1 MAGLVT
7 LMLAGYGWR
16 RRSCPGAPSFALAM
30 VAASVYSLAVAMD
43 YASSSLAAKIFW
55 EQLAYVGGAT
65 VPVAWLVFAAQYSG
79 LDYLISR
86 RRLVLL
92 LIVPAVSVL
101 VAFTNSAHGLL
112 WREIRTVDYG
122 ELHTW
127 TVSHGAWYPV
137 HLAYSH
143 LALATGLLAI
153 GHAIVVRQGVHRAQA
168 ALVWVAVAIPMAGDL
183 AYSLGVSPLPSEN
196 PAPFLFAISGAA
208 VAWSALRYRLLD
220 LIPIARDVVVEALSD
235 AIVVLD
241 ERGRIA
247 DANSAGQRLAGLPL
261 RDLIGRTV
269 STISP
274 VLASLIE
281 HLGDNQHMQVEFPVA
296 SDDALHCFDLRV
308 SSFTAPGGARAGA
321 VLLLC
326 DITAQRRAEEAL
338 EEQRISYEDLVD
350 SVREA
355 VLVQDANGVLIT
367 ASRGAEEVF
376 GVSRDQLLGRSLSD
390 LIPQNPDGGV
400 ALADRLHWALEGE
413 PQRFE
418 ARGLRSGG
426 ESFPAAV
433 RLYRT
438 SQRGEAA
445 VVALIADTSEHQRA
459 EESQRLAVAGQLAAG
474 VAHEFNNLL
483 AALLMRAELAAR
495 SSHEETRQLAAVVK
509 RSAQRGAEV
518 CGNLL
523 AFARPRPPQRTALR
537 VETPL
542 ESALQVA
549 RHQLMASGAQVVR
562 DYQTG
567 AQQVLADDGQLE
579 QVFLNLILN
588 ACHALASSAVPRERR
603 QLLVSTRLDQGPDGS
618 NEVIVSLTDTGVGM
632 DPQSLSRAFEP
643 FFTTRAS
650 TDNKSTPKGSGLGL
664 SVSHG
669 IIAAHD
675 GRIELQSQLGEGT
688 TTELHLPAVVSSAG
702 ATSGPA
708 EQEAAALFTCAT
720 GVGRVL
726 VAEDE
731 EEVRSLISEVITLS
745 GCQTMAVA
753 TTGEAISALGQHRFS
768 VVVSDLMMPGGGGEE
783 ILRYSQTLD
792 CPPPVIIV
800 TGKIEAGLA
809 NQVMS
814 LGARRLL
821 SKPFS
826 LQELRSAVLELVGN

>member
-30 VAASVYSLAVAMD
+30 VAASVCSVAAAMD
-43 YASSSLAAKIFW
+43 YVSSSLAAKIFW
-55 EQLAYVGGAT
+55 EQFSYLGGAT

-127 TVSHGAWYPV
+127 TVVHGAWFPV
-137 HLAYSH
+137 HLAYSY

-153 GHAIVVRQGVHRAQA
+153 GHAVVVRQGVHRIQA
-168 ALVWVAVAIPMAGDL
+168 ALVWLAAAIPMAGDL
-183 AYSLGVSPLPSEN
+183 AYLVGVSPLPSEN
-196 PAPFLFAISGAA
+196 PAPFLLAISGMA
-208 VAWSALRYRLLD
+208 VAWSALRYHLLD
-220 LIPIARDVVVEALSD
+220 LIPIARDVVVEAVSD

-261 RDLIGRTV
+261 RDLIGGTV
-269 STISP
+269 SSISP
-274 VLASLIE
+274 VLASLVE

-296 SDDALHCFDLRV
+296 NDDALHCFDLRV

-338 EEQRISYEDLVD
+338 EEQRISFEDLVD

-376 GVSRDQLLGRSLSD
+376 GVSRDQLLGRSLSE

-418 ARGLRSGG
+418 ARGRRTGG

-445 VVALIADTSEHQRA
+445 VVALIEDTSEHQRA
-459 EESQRLAVAGQLAAG
+459 QESQRLAVAGQLAAG

-483 AALLMRAELAAR
+483 AALLMRAELAAS

-523 AFARPRPPQRTALR
+523 AFARPRPPQRTSLR

-567 AQQVLADDGQLE
+567 AQQVLADEGQLE

-603 QLLVSTRLDQGPDGS
+603 QLRVSTRLDQGPDGS

-643 FFTTRAS
+643 FFTTRGS
-650 TDNKSTPKGSGLGL
+650 TDKNTPKGSGLGL

-675 GRIELQSQLGEGT
+675 GHIELQSQLGEGT
-688 TTELHLPAVVSSAG
+688 TAEVHLPAVASSPR
-702 ATSGPA
+702 ATSGPV
-708 EQEAAALFTCAT
+708 EQETAAVSTSAA

-783 ILRYSQTLD
+783 ILRYSQTLE

-800 TGKIEAGLA
+800 TGKIEVGLA